1 MESSLQ
7 LSVGSCQENQLSV
20 VGSRLSVKLET
31 EYHAAMISNAGIAAQ
46 ISEVMQD
53 VFHRIAESVDLVQK
67 TCGEEEAVAYKKATA
82 AIAIAIMD
90 VCEPLYEKNP
100 SLKPKGWDD

>member
-1 MESSLQ
+1 M
-7 LSVGSCQENQLSV
+7 SV

-31 EYHAAMISNAGIAAQ
+31 EYHAAMISHPETAAR
-46 ISEVMQD
+46 ISEIMQD
-53 VFHRIAESVDLVQK
+53 LFRRVDESVQLVRE
-67 TCGEEEAVAYKKATA
+67 TCSEEETRAYIKATSGIVG
-82 AIAIAIMD
+82 AIVLD